1 MVGVEERDNFRNR
14 QYYYN
19 DSIELITV
27 PKIPEKC
34 QNDVLKFALPTET
47 KKKSLQQLVH

>member
-1 MVGVEERDNFRNR
+1 MVEERNNFKNR

-27 PKIPEKC
+27 PYIPYQVPKMMC
-34 QNDVLKFALPTET
+34 
-47 KKKSLQQLVH
+47 